1 MSGKADGQTTPG
13 LLEGDV
19 EAWSARWRP
28 ILPSATVC
36 SEDDVRHT
44 FAGSQ
49 RGRHRW
55 RYGSLIL
62 WLQPPRQSGN
72 GSFYTMGR
80 FRTSASEGRL
90 PPGQCVTSG
99 WTGLFSL
106 FFDSN
111 ADSNETGRFK
121 WPLVPTKCLNR
132 KRAKYPPFP
141 ASHYGRLFRPLYRGI
156 RGGLPLLG
164 LLSLCPL
171 CRRFTR
177 RVVWVCPPSRL
188 PAGCCSCRI

>member
-1 MSGKADGQTTPG
+1 MGRRLLVCSKEALRLGRRDGGCSLPLRPLVRRMMTATR
-13 LLEGDV
+13 LLEPNGV
-19 EAWSARWRP
+19 VTAGG
-28 ILPSATVC
+28 TVASFCGC
-36 SEDDVRHT
+36 SLLGT
-44 FAGSQ
+44 
-49 RGRHRW
+49 
-55 RYGSLIL
+55 RYG
-62 WLQPPRQSGN
+62 R
-72 GSFYTMGR
+72 FYTMGR

-90 PPGQCVTSG
+90 PPGQCVNSG
-99 WTGLFSL
+99 WTGLASL

-121 WPLVPTKCLNR
+121 WPLVPTMCLNR

-141 ASHYGRLFRPLYRGI
+141 ASHYGRLFRLLYRGI

-177 RVVWVCPPSRL
+177 RVVGVCPPSRL